1 VEFPAENGVRKATI
15 ESIRAFTD
23 FDLLK
28 NKIHALKGE
37 LAEV

>member
-1 VEFPAENGVRKATI
+1 VRKATI

-37 LAEV
+37 PAEA